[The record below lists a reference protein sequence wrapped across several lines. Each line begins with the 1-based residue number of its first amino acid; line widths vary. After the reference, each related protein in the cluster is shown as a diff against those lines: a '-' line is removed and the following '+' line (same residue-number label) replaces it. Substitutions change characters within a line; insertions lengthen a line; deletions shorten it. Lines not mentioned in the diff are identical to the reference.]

1 MLNKIKKIFTD
12 SHKEALKAGMVEGK
26 RVSVMGRVKFG
37 SEPYLIK
44 LGDDVRISFDV
55 TFVNHDGGTWAFRDR
70 KEYRDVIKYG
80 RIEVGN
86 RTFIGCKSIIMPGVH
101 IGERCVIGAG
111 SVVTKDVPD
120 GMVACGVPAKVIMTT
135 EEYARKSLHKMVP
148 YDKEAYQADKRGKK
162 ENNILV
168 FCGSCAVCDFGADG
182 VYWYVG
188 TFFLR
193 KY

>member
-1 MLNKIKKIFTD
+1 MGCLTLKGSIKMLNKIKKIFTD
-12 SHKEALKAGMVEGK
+12 SHKEALKAGMVEGE
-26 RVSVMGRVKFG
+26 RVSVMGGVNFG

-80 RIEVGN
+80 GN

-135 EEYARKSLHKMVP
+135 EEYALKSLHEMEP
-148 YDKEAYQADKRGKK
+148 YDKDAYQADKKVYLNQYLFKK
-162 ENNILV
+162 
-168 FCGSCAVCDFGADG
+168 
-182 VYWYVG
+182 
-188 TFFLR
+188 
-193 KY
+193 

>member
-1 MLNKIKKIFTD
+1 M
-12 SHKEALKAGMVEGK
+12 
-26 RVSVMGRVKFG
+26 
-37 SEPYLIK
+37 
-44 LGDDVRISFDV
+44 
-55 TFVNHDGGTWAFRDR
+55 NHDGGTWAFRDR
-70 KEYRDVIKYG
+70 KEYKDVIKYG

-148 YDKEAYQADKRGKK
+148 YDKEAYQADKK
-162 ENNILV
+162 
-168 FCGSCAVCDFGADG
+168 
-182 VYWYVG
+182 VYLKQY
-188 TFFLR
+188 LSE
-193 KY
+193 K

>member
-26 RVSVMGRVKFG
+26 RVSVMGRVNFG

-70 KEYRDVIKYG
+70 KEYKDVIKYG

-86 RTFIGCKSIIMPGVH
+86 RTFIGCKSIIMP
-101 IGERCVIGAG
+101 
-111 SVVTKDVPD
+111 
-120 GMVACGVPAKVIMTT
+120 
-135 EEYARKSLHKMVP
+135 
-148 YDKEAYQADKRGKK
+148 
-162 ENNILV
+162 
-168 FCGSCAVCDFGADG
+168 
-182 VYWYVG
+182 
-188 TFFLR
+188 
-193 KY
+193 

>member
-26 RVSVMGRVKFG
+26 RVSVMGRVNFG

-70 KEYRDVIKYG
+70 KEYKDVIKYG

-120 GMVACGVPAKVIMTT
+120 GMVNGSMRSTGKSNNDNRRICA
-135 EEYARKSLHKMVP
+135 KSLHKMVP
-148 YDKEAYQADKRGKK
+148 YDKEAYQADKK
-162 ENNILV
+162 
-168 FCGSCAVCDFGADG
+168 
-182 VYWYVG
+182 VYLKQY
-188 TFFLR
+188 LSE
-193 KY
+193 K